1 MRRVFNATKGLGV
14 VMSSPEVVLELMRRT
29 GEGKLACTIALQLT
43 GWDPT
48 KALERMRVSYPDM
61 KEKDL

>member
-1 MRRVFNATKGLGV
+1 
-14 VMSSPEVVLELMRRT
+14 MSSPEVVLELMRRT